1 MPRIL
6 RAPESQIASIEFLA
20 AKPRESLRAGAG
32 LLNVRIR
39 AFTGGHSHEQY
50 NRFSNREAPVE
61 TECLPDHIGA
71 KQAGMLLALF
81 ELKDVIN
88 DLTRLVESGQH
99 IAKPSVG
106 SEQISA

>member
-1 MPRIL
+1 
-6 RAPESQIASIEFLA
+6 
-20 AKPRESLRAGAG
+20 
-32 LLNVRIR
+32 VRIR

-50 NRFSNREAPVE
+50 NRFPTKAPVA

-71 KQAGMLLALF
+71 KQARMLLALF
-81 ELKDVIN
+81 ELKDAIN

>member
-6 RAPESQIASIEFLA
+6 RAPESQIVSIEFVA
-20 AKPRESLRAGAG
+20 AEPRDGYARSQEATRMSNIIAFPDKP
-32 LLNVRIR
+32 
-39 AFTGGHSHEQY
+39 
-50 NRFSNREAPVE
+50 APVE

-71 KQAGMLLALF
+71 KQAKMLLALF
-81 ELKDVIN
+81 ELKDKIN